1 MNTPQKPPK
10 LSQYPHTLQYPH
22 TDQRKRNR
30 LASPSI
36 PSGISDSSG
45 MMPKKSSDLALGIAS
60 YTPQEYAKLLTVAE
74 DVDDLEPTWE
84 EWLQVAEQFRTTLKV
99 TGLDFVDVPIEMEK
113 LQQFL
118 DAHGL
123 PNNGQ
128 ARAEYVS
135 SIVEKQQQPKKQ
147 AVKKRAKHRKHT

>member
-1 MNTPQKPPK
+1 
-10 LSQYPHTLQYPH
+10 
-22 TDQRKRNR
+22 
-30 LASPSI
+30 
-36 PSGISDSSG
+36 
-45 MMPKKSSDLALGIAS
+45 MPKKSSNLALGIAS

-84 EWLQVAEQFRTTLKV
+84 EWVQVAEQFRATLKV
-99 TGLDFVDVPIEMEK
+99 TGLDFVDVPIEMEQ

-135 SIVEKQQQPKKQ
+135 SIVEKQQPQRRP
-147 AVKKRAKHRKHT
+147 ARKRSKHKKHT